1 MKEAVMEQAR
11 LPLDHGSS
19 VQRTIRPEAP
29 VKGTI
34 IGVCRTQEVFING
47 VELLRKD
54 SLRPMNHSPTGFAW
68 GYGGSG
74 PAQLA
79 LAILL
84 KFVNEPTALSL
95 HQDFKREVIAQ
106 LDGKQPFCLLVKRI
120 RAWLGSKGVR
130 V

>member
-11 LPLDHGSS
+11 LPLDQGSS
-19 VQRTIRPEAP
+19 VQRTIGPDAP
-29 VKGTI
+29 AEGTI
-34 IGVCRTQEVFING
+34 VGVYATQEVFING
-47 VELLRKD
+47 VELLKD
-54 SLRPMNHSPTGFAW
+54 SLRLMNHSPTGFAW

-106 LDGKQPFCLLVKRI
+106 LDGRQPFCLLVKRV